1 MLNSIFTSA
10 FTPALKDAPASVDDN
25 RADELLSMQ
34 NIRISH
40 GNKPLLTVDELRLPS
55 QKLVAFIGP
64 NGAGKSTLL
73 HTLLGQHTGTALK
86 TSGHINI
93 KGQTMQD
100 MMQAGHIA
108 WVGQH
113 ERFELPLTVLDYALL
128 GVSPNLAWYQQPND
142 SHVDRARSLLKEFE
156 LFGLIE
162 ARVQTLS
169 GGEKQRLAIVRAL
182 MQDTDIMMFDEPTNH
197 LDIRHQRFL
206 LQYLHDLVRQQ
217 RKSIL
222 VVLHDLTHAHRYT
235 NEVVLLDG
243 GRVIAQGTP
252 NEVMTSQRL
261 SDTYHVDI
269 KAHHT
274 EDGLVFM

>member
-1 MLNSIFTSA
+1 MLDLFFTATSK
-10 FTPALKDAPASVDDN
+10 TSPASREANID
-25 RADELLSMQ
+25 RSTAGELLSMQ
-34 NIRISH
+34 DIHISH
-40 GNKPLLTVDELRLPS
+40 GNKTLLKVKKLTVPS

-73 HTLLGQHTGTALK
+73 HTILGQHTGTALK
-86 TSGHINI
+86 MTGQITIQGQPINEA
-93 KGQTMQD
+93 MQD
-100 MMQAGHIA
+100 GNIA

-128 GVSPNLAWYQQPND
+128 GVSPNLAWYQRPND
-142 SHVDRARSLLKEFE
+142 QHIEQAKGLLQDFE
-156 LFGLIE
+156 LLSLIS

-206 LQYLHDLVRQQ
+206 LHYLHNLVQQQ

-235 NEVVLLDG
+235 DEVVLLNG
-243 GRVIAQGTP
+243 GRVITQGTP
-252 NEVMTSQRL
+252 DEVMTSQRL
-261 SDTYHVDI
+261 SDIYHVDI
-269 KAHHT
+269 KAHQT
-274 EDGLVFM
+274 DDGLVFV

>member
-1 MLNSIFTSA
+1 MFHAMFTSKSKTSPTSRQSNVNSSMA
-10 FTPALKDAPASVDDN
+10 G
-25 RADELLSMQ
+25 ELLSMQ
-34 NIRISH
+34 DIRISH
-40 GNKPLLTVDELRLPS
+40 GNKTLLKIDKLIVPS

-73 HTLLGQHTGTALK
+73 HTVLGQHTGTALK
-86 TSGHINI
+86 TDGHIMI
-93 KGQTMQD
+93 YGQPINEVMNNGD
-100 MMQAGHIA
+100 IA

-128 GVSPNLAWYQQPND
+128 GVSPNLAWYQRPNTE
-142 SHVDRARSLLKEFE
+142 HVSRARHLLHDFE
-156 LFGLIE
+156 LSTLLE

-182 MQDTDIMMFDEPTNH
+182 MQDTAIMMFDEPTNH

-206 LQYLHDLVRQQ
+206 LNYLYNLVQQQ

-235 NEVVLLDG
+235 DEVVLLDG
-243 GRVIAQGTP
+243 GRVIAQGMP
-252 NEVMTSQRL
+252 NEVMTSERL
-261 SDTYHVDI
+261 SDVYDVDI
-269 KAHHT
+269 KAHQT

>member
-1 MLNSIFTSA
+1 MFHSFFTATSKTSLA
-10 FTPALKDAPASVDDN
+10 NRDSNIKSSDAGK
-25 RADELLSMQ
+25 LLLMQ
-34 NIRISH
+34 DIHISH
-40 GNKPLLTVDELRLPS
+40 GHKTLLKIDKLTVPS

-73 HTLLGQHTGTALK
+73 HAVLGQHTRTALK
-86 TSGHINI
+86 ADGHITI
-93 KGQTMQD
+93 YGQPINEVMND
-100 MMQAGHIA
+100 GHIA

-128 GVSPNLAWYQQPND
+128 GVSPNLAWYQRPN
-142 SHVDRARSLLKEFE
+142 SHHVECAQYLLQDFE
-156 LFGLIE
+156 LLSLAS

-206 LQYLHDLVRQQ
+206 LKYLHNLVRQQ
-217 RKSIL
+217 RKSIV
-222 VVLHDLTHAHRYT
+222 VVLHDLTHAYRYT
-235 NEVVLLDG
+235 DEVVLLNG

-252 NEVMTSQRL
+252 NQVMTSEQL
-261 SDTYHVDI
+261 SDVYNVNI
-269 KAHHT
+269 KAHQT
-274 EDGLVFM
+274 EDGLVFV

>member
-1 MLNSIFTSA
+1 MSDSFFT
-10 FTPALKDAPASVDDN
+10 LASKSSPLQCDN
-25 RADELLSMQ
+25 HSNEGSEALLSLRNVQ
-34 NIRISH
+34 VSH
-40 GNKPLLTVDELRLPS
+40 GKKVLLNVDKLALAS
-55 QKLVAFIGP
+55 QKLIAFIGP

-73 HTLLGQHTGTALK
+73 HTVLGQHTGAMLK
-86 TSGHINI
+86 TEGHITIHGRPINEI
-93 KGQTMQD
+93 MNE
-100 MMQAGHIA
+100 GHIA

-128 GVSPNLAWYQQPND
+128 GVSPNLAWYQRPNVR
-142 SHVDRARSLLKEFE
+142 HVEQAQNLLQDFE
-156 LFGLIE
+156 LFNLMS

-182 MQDTDIMMFDEPTNH
+182 MQNTKIMMFDEPTNH

-206 LQYLHDLVRQQ
+206 LHYLHNLVRHQ

-235 NEVVLLDG
+235 DEVILLNG
-243 GRVIAQGTP
+243 GQVVAQGTP
-252 NEVMTSQRL
+252 DEVMTNQQL
-261 SDTYHVDI
+261 SDVYHTDI

-274 EDGLVFM
+274 EDGLVFV